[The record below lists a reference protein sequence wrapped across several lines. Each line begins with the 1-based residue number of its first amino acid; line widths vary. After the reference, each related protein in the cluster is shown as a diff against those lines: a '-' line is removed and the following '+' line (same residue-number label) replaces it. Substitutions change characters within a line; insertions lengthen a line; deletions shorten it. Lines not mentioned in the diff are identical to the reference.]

1 MTTSIPEFSDTLP
14 WCPGT
19 DGDEDIDLDVILI
32 SYRSGAP
39 GF

>member
-1 MTTSIPEFSDTLP
+1 MTTHIPEFSDTLP

-19 DGDEDIDLDVILI
+19 DGDDDDLIII
-32 SYRSGAP
+32 SYRSGAT